1 MGRQENIDVFEN
13 TKQLCGK
20 HAKLK
25 EAIQKSNAGQK
36 FYPERKTAVW
46 KALAENVIPE
56 KRYEKPAQVIVSKK
70 RTLEA
75 AADYADRQV
84 CVLNFASASNPGGGV
99 AKGSSAQEEAICRC
113 STLHENLTEKTMWD
127 KFYAPHRKERNPL
140 HNDDCIYTPEV
151 VVFKTDTAYPRLL
164 PEEKWYTVNVLTC
177 AAPNLRTRPSNG
189 MNSGDGD
196 KPVRISQ
203 AELKRL
209 HEKRMR
215 KVLDIAAAEGNEVVI
230 LGAFGCGAFCNPP
243 GVVAAAMKTVVEE
256 YQIGRASCRERV

>member
-127 KFYAPHRKERNPL
+127 KF
-140 HNDDCIYTPEV
+140 
-151 VVFKTDTAYPRLL
+151 
-164 PEEKWYTVNVLTC
+164 
-177 AAPNLRTRPSNG
+177 
-189 MNSGDGD
+189 
-196 KPVRISQ
+196 
-203 AELKRL
+203 
-209 HEKRMR
+209 
-215 KVLDIAAAEGNEVVI
+215 
-230 LGAFGCGAFCNPP
+230 
-243 GVVAAAMKTVVEE
+243 
-256 YQIGRASCRERV
+256 